1 MSFEED
7 VKAIKDVFGSAQQ
20 INTQTLL
27 HLLTTGQPCDITFR
41 NRKPLIDVVL
51 DPELK
56 YALMYGAGPEK
67 IQQMLSSV
75 KLKGGGTFNYGDVWV
90 ISPMPKGGF
99 TQEELAAI
107 NLAQAEEPSGP
118 DGVSMRE
125 MIRNSYHCE
134 TREEEDFYLRR
145 FYAS

>member
-7 VKAIKDVFGSAQQ
+7 AKAIKEAFGSAQQ
-20 INTQTLL
+20 INTQTFL
-27 HLLTTGQPCDITFR
+27 HLLTSGQPCDITFK

-75 KLKGGGTFNYGDVWV
+75 KLKGGGSFNYGDVWV

-99 TQEELAAI
+99 TKEELAAVD
-107 NLAQAEEPSGP
+107 LAEADEPSGP
-118 DGVSMRE
+118 NGVSMRE
-125 MIRNSYHCE
+125 MISNSYHCE
-134 TREEEDFYLRR
+134 TREEEDLYLRR

>member
-1 MSFEED
+1 MSFEKD
-7 VKAIKDVFGSAQQ
+7 AKAIEDAFGSAQQ

-27 HLLTTGQPCDITFR
+27 HLLTSGQPCDITFR
-41 NRKPLIDVVL
+41 NRKPLVDVIL

-56 YALMYGAGPEK
+56 YALMYGAGAEK

-75 KLKGGGTFNYGDVWV
+75 KLKGGGSFNYGDVWV

-99 TQEELAAI
+99 TKEELAAVD
-107 NLAQAEEPSGP
+107 LTQAEEPSGP
-118 DGVSMRE
+118 NGASMRE
-125 MIRNSYHCE
+125 MISNSYRCE
-134 TREEEDFYLRR
+134 NREEEDFYLRR